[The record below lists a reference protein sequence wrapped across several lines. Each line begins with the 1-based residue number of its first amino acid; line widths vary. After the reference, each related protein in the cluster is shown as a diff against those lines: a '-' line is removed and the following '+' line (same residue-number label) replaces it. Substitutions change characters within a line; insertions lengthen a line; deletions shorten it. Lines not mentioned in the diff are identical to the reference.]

1 MEHTA
6 LIYVMVLMSA
16 ADSDMTDRELYTMG
30 EIVRVLPVFRDYNTD
45 LLPQAAADCAE
56 ILAQDDGL
64 DAVIEVVNESLPSNL
79 RETAYALACDIAAV
93 EGQITGAGIDR
104 QLFHPADVAEI
115 DGVSAAGHAH
125 RARRTRRQ
133 RGAARAQ
140 RVQCRRPECGDGG
153 GCAAGGPT
161 SPGCIGGQ
169 GAEGGGGGGWG
180 GGGGGGRGGGGGAGW
195 GGGGGRRGRVTHG

>member
-30 EIVRVLPVFRDYNTD
+30 EIVRGLPVFRDYNTD

-93 EGQITGAGIDR
+93 EGRLKSEEIKLLAFRRHKLDIDR
-104 QLFHPADVAEI
+104 LT
-115 DGVSAAGHAH
+115 AAAIERGSRAH
-125 RARRTRRQ
+125 YSTM
-133 RGAARAQ
+133 
-140 RVQCRRPECGDGG
+140 
-153 GCAAGGPT
+153 
-161 SPGCIGGQ
+161 
-169 GAEGGGGGGWG
+169 
-180 GGGGGGRGGGGGAGW
+180 
-195 GGGGGRRGRVTHG
+195 

>member
-56 ILAQDDGL
+56 ILAQDYGL

-93 EGQITGAGIDR
+93 EGRLKSEEIKLLAFRRHKLDIDR
-104 QLFHPADVAEI
+104 LT
-115 DGVSAAGHAH
+115 AAATERGSRAH
-125 RARRTRRQ
+125 YSTM
-133 RGAARAQ
+133 
-140 RVQCRRPECGDGG
+140 
-153 GCAAGGPT
+153 
-161 SPGCIGGQ
+161 
-169 GAEGGGGGGWG
+169 
-180 GGGGGGRGGGGGAGW
+180 
-195 GGGGGRRGRVTHG
+195 

>member
-45 LLPQAAADCAE
+45 LLPQAAADFAE

-93 EGQITGAGIDR
+93 EGRLKSEEIKLLAFRRHKLDIDR
-104 QLFHPADVAEI
+104 LT
-115 DGVSAAGHAH
+115 AAATERGSRAH
-125 RARRTRRQ
+125 YSTM
-133 RGAARAQ
+133 
-140 RVQCRRPECGDGG
+140 
-153 GCAAGGPT
+153 
-161 SPGCIGGQ
+161 
-169 GAEGGGGGGWG
+169 
-180 GGGGGGRGGGGGAGW
+180 
-195 GGGGGRRGRVTHG
+195 

>member
-45 LLPQAAADCAE
+45 LLPQAAADFAE

-93 EGQITGAGIDR
+93 EGRLKSEEIKLLAFRRHKLDIDR
-104 QLFHPADVAEI
+104 LT
-115 DGVSAAGHAH
+115 AAAIERGSRAH
-125 RARRTRRQ
+125 YSTM
-133 RGAARAQ
+133 
-140 RVQCRRPECGDGG
+140 
-153 GCAAGGPT
+153 
-161 SPGCIGGQ
+161 
-169 GAEGGGGGGWG
+169 
-180 GGGGGGRGGGGGAGW
+180 
-195 GGGGGRRGRVTHG
+195 

>member
-93 EGQITGAGIDR
+93 EGRLKSEEIKLLAFRRHKLDIDR
-104 QLFHPADVAEI
+104 LT
-115 DGVSAAGHAH
+115 AAAIERGSRAH
-125 RARRTRRQ
+125 YSTM
-133 RGAARAQ
+133 
-140 RVQCRRPECGDGG
+140 
-153 GCAAGGPT
+153 
-161 SPGCIGGQ
+161 
-169 GAEGGGGGGWG
+169 
-180 GGGGGGRGGGGGAGW
+180 
-195 GGGGGRRGRVTHG
+195 